1 MFSSCNV
8 YQNKLLITRIVIHA
22 PVNVFCDAGVK
33 LFNDARQ
40 LAINFPECVE
50 LREVYAGRQLQLER
64 LHLVWLQLSS
74 TAEDRGGGPNEPEG
88 ESAWLAGC
96 LGRFMDGVRA
106 PTPGAHVHGAI
117 TGRIGTFGVAG
128 NGGAAT
134 QPRAPA
140 AQPGGAAGGSGGGGT
155 PAPAAGTGH
164 GTPPTVRGAAGSGG
178 TTGGG
183 SGPGTRGAGGM
194 TVGVHFPVS
203 KQIVGAH
210 IGIDGP
216 TKNCWGC
223 SKAGHYRGECPEEYG
238 KLGMGKALPGF
249 DRDGVKIPGAW
260 NGDEPRKKTFVAWVA
275 FLANR
280 AVYPSGGAVA
290 SGLRG
295 APDLA
300 AFQERAA
307 NARP

>member
-88 ESAWLAGC
+88 ESVWLAGC

-134 QPRAPA
+134 HTRAPA
-140 AQPGGAAGGSGGGGT
+140 AQPGGAAGGSGGEIG
-155 PAPAAGTGH
+155 
-164 GTPPTVRGAAGSGG
+164 R
-178 TTGGG
+178 
-183 SGPGTRGAGGM
+183 
-194 TVGVHFPVS
+194 
-203 KQIVGAH
+203 AH
-210 IGIDGP
+210 
-216 TKNCWGC
+216 
-223 SKAGHYRGECPEEYG
+223 
-238 KLGMGKALPGF
+238 
-249 DRDGVKIPGAW
+249 V
-260 NGDEPRKKTFVAWVA
+260 
-275 FLANR
+275 
-280 AVYPSGGAVA
+280 
-290 SGLRG
+290 
-295 APDLA
+295 
-300 AFQERAA
+300 
-307 NARP
+307 